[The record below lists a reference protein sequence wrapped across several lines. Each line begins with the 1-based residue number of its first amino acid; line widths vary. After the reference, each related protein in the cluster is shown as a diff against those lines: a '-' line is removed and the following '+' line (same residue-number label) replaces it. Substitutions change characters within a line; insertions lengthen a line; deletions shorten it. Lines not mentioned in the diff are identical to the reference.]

1 MKNATARGDEVL
13 KRSPVTVTVVNV
25 KGLSKNML
33 DNIQI

>member
-13 KRSPVTVTVVNV
+13 KRSPVTVVNV